1 MTNIR
6 QLLLTLG
13 LAGLAGCLPPAAPR
27 PLYSELPKPAVEVTA
42 TSLVLNQAIFFEFD
56 QDKILPISFAI
67 LDEVARTLRQHPELS
82 RVRVEGHTDN
92 VGTPAYNLSL
102 SQRRAQSVA
111 SYLIA
116 QGVDGSRLSTR
127 GAGPDQPIASNATPD
142 GRAQNRRVEV
152 TLRPLPGAQQ
162 QAPQSGQ
169 YQQY

>member
-102 SQRRAQSVA
+102 SQRRALAVQQYLLKKGVTEGRVSSVGFGQS
-111 SYLIA
+111 
-116 QGVDGSRLSTR
+116 
-127 GAGPDQPIASNATPD
+127 QPIADNESED
-142 GRAQNRRVEV
+142 GRAQNRRVTFVIERRSP
-152 TLRPLPGAQQ
+152 LRQAQR
-162 QAPQSGQ
+162 
-169 YQQY
+169 